1 MSINRAVISGNLTRD
16 AELRST
22 ATSLSV
28 LSFSVAV
35 NDRHRNQETGEWEE
49 RANFIDCVLFGARAE
64 ALKKYLNKGTKVAV
78 DGRLRWSSWEK
89 DGKRRSKLDVV
100 VEDLEFMQRN
110 GSTTTDDAAGASSA
124 HASASTDDAPRVSSF
139 SYASS
144 KGEGNCGNE
153 PSVASSASIVADA
166 STGAE
171 NDGSSI
177 VSVDT
182 LGLVSP
188 DERDPDHYETEVDYY

>member
-1 MSINRAVISGNLTRD
+1 MRVRWWLSLKWLSFESFGTKGAAMSINRAVISGNLTRD

-64 ALKKYLNKGTKVAV
+64 ALKKFLNKGTKVAV

-89 DGKRRSKLDVV
+89 DGKKRSKLDVV
-100 VEDLEFMQRN
+100 VEDLEFVQRN
-110 GSTTTDDAAGASSA
+110 GSTTNDS
-124 HASASTDDAPRVSSF
+124 
-139 SYASS
+139 
-144 KGEGNCGNE
+144 GN
-153 PSVASSASIVADA
+153 
-166 STGAE
+166 GAE

-182 LGLVSP
+182 PSLVTP
-188 DERDPDHYETEVDYY
+188 DERDPDHYEAEVDYY